1 MIANASGFDESNPQ
15 LPEKYYRLGLVVL
28 FVADRWL

>member
-15 LPEKYYRLGLVVL
+15 FAQKYYRLGLVVL
-28 FVADRWL
+28 LVADRRL

>member
-15 LPEKYYRLGLVVL
+15 FAKKRCRLGLLVL
-28 FVADRWL
+28 FVADSWL

>member
-15 LPEKYYRLGLVVL
+15 FAEKYSRLGLVVL
-28 FVADRWL
+28 LVVDRWL

>member
-15 LPEKYYRLGLVVL
+15 FAKKHCRLGLLML
-28 FVADRWL
+28 FVADSWL